1 MLYILINFYPIFIL
15 IFILVWVSLQ
25 DIKTMTIPDKMII
38 LGLCTGIVWIFNGNN
53 TWQEAL
59 IGMAVGGLP
68 LIIIDLIV
76 RFFLGKDGFG
86 YGDVKLMAMAGIFIG
101 LYGVIIAFFV
111 AFITAGAFGAYLL
124 ITKRAKAGSHI
135 PFAPFLSFGII
146 VALVIDLGG
155 FL

>member
-1 MLYILINFYPIFIL
+1 MAYIINFYPIFIL
-15 IFILVWVSLQ
+15 VFILVWVSIQ

-38 LGLCTGIVWIFNGNN
+38 LGVCTGIIWVVHGGN

-59 IGMAVGGLP
+59 IGIIVGALP
-68 LIIIDLIV
+68 LIIIDLMAK
-76 RFFLGKDGFG
+76 FFLGKDGFG

-101 LYGVIIAFFV
+101 LVGVIIAFFM
-111 AFITAGAFGAYLL
+111 AFVTAGAFGAYLL
-124 ITKRAKAGSHI
+124 ITKRAKSGSHI

-146 VALVIDLGG
+146 VALILNLGG